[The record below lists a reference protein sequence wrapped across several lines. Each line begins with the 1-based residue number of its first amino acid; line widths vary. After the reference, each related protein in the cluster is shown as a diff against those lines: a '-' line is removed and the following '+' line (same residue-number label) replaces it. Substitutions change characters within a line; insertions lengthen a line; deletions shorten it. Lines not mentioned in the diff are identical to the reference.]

1 MVMGRGRSGQGMEDE
16 NGDGGVGVLNGLL
29 GDGRIVVAAAA
40 AVALLP

>member
-29 GDGRIVVAAAA
+29 GDGRIVVAAGG
-40 AVALLP
+40 VALLP